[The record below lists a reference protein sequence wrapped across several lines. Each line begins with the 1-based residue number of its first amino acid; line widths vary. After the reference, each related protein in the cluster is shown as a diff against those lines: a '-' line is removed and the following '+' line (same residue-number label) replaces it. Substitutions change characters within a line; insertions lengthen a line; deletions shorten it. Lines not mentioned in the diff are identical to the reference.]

1 MYAKLVVGNAPISAL
16 NAMRDI
22 GRLITSTAPSTAN
35 LLAFSSSS
43 SIIVDSTP
51 AGWTY
56 VGSTNANDQPTISA
70 TNPGTMVNNNVS
82 NLCFSAPTL
91 ANSSVLKYCVLTQV
105 YTANTTVISSAGAP
119 ANTLFA
125 LTGAQSATS
134 SGVLTNEGYRPQTN
148 TKIGRAHV

>member
-56 VGSTNANDQPTISA
+56 VGSTNANDQPTICA
-70 TNPGTMVNNNVS
+70 TNTNWQNNVQS

-91 ANSSVLKYCVLTQV
+91 ANSSVLKYCALDRKSTRL
-105 YTANTTVISSAGAP
+105 NSS
-119 ANTLFA
+119 
-125 LTGAQSATS
+125 
-134 SGVLTNEGYRPQTN
+134 
-148 TKIGRAHV
+148 H